1 MKFRDRKRAVTKR
14 SLLVYSLVFVFL
26 FFSLLPIVWIIE
38 GSLKTRKQN
47 DTIPPIWIFKPTFQ
61 AYEEISR
68 GLLRYFSNSL
78 LVSSASV
85 MLSLIIG
92 LPAAYALARFNL
104 KRKMDIITWILS
116 TKMAPGFAF
125 VVPFYLLMKDLVLL
139 DTPLALIITYLP
151 FNLAFVVWIL
161 QGFIQELPAE
171 IEEAAMIDGCSRLGT
186 LMRITIPLVMPGIV
200 ATATLAFITSWNE
213 FLFAYILTREKAV
226 TIPPMI
232 AARVSLYKIEWEEMC
247 AFSTVAM
254 LPVIALSLLIRKY
267 LVRGLTLG
275 AIKG

>member
-1 MKFRDRKRAVTKR
+1 MKSRDRKRAITKR
-14 SLLVYSLVFVFL
+14 SLLVYSLVFIFL
-26 FFSLLPIVWIIE
+26 LFSLLPIVWIIE

-47 DTIPPIWIFKPTFQ
+47 DMIPPIWIFKPTFK
-61 AYEEISR
+61 AYEGISR

-85 MLSLIIG
+85 ILSLIIG

-104 KRKMDIITWILS
+104 KRKMDIITWMPS

-139 DTPLALIITYLP
+139 DTQLALIITYLP
-151 FNLAFVVWIL
+151 FNLAFIVWIL

-171 IEEAAMIDGCSRLGT
+171 IEEAAMIDGCSRVGT
-186 LMRITIPLVMPGIV
+186 LRRITIPLVMPRIV

-232 AARVSLYKIEWEEMC
+232 AARVSLYKIDWEEMC

-275 AIKG
+275 AVKG